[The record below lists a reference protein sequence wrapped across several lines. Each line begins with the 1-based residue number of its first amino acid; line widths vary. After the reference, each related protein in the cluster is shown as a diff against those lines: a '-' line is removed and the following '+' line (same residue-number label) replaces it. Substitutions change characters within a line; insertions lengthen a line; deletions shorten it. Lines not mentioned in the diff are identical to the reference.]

1 MVIWGSS
8 RSKSGFATEKSEY
21 STSAAKFRVKTSLF
35 KEKNVK
41 HKRVF
46 ITIFC
51 RTCNVFKYERNVY
64 FPNCILEIF
73 IQRHLLLFV

>member
-35 KEKNVK
+35 KEKNVMQIIGK
-41 HKRVF
+41 LYPSRCVM
-46 ITIFC
+46 
-51 RTCNVFKYERNVY
+51 N
-64 FPNCILEIF
+64 
-73 IQRHLLLFV
+73 LFYQPIPQYL